1 MGHILSQKYG
11 KVAVIMGGAGPER
24 EVSLMSGE
32 KVLASLLKS
41 GVDAYAFDPKNTS
54 ICNLL
59 TDKFD
64 RAFLVTHGKLGED
77 GLLQGALEYLKI
89 PYTHSGVLASSL
101 AMDKYRTKLI
111 WRAYGIP
118 MAKDQLLRK
127 NEYSSA
133 DFKLELNLPVIVKPV
148 HEGSTIGLSKVYKE
162 EDLAKAIKLAFADDT
177 DILIEEMVIGD
188 EFTLSVCD
196 GMVLPAIKIE
206 APGGEYDYQNKYFTD
221 TTRYICPTDLGDLHD
236 QINAWAFCG
245 YKAVGARGVARLD
258 FMISEKKQVYF
269 LEINTIPGM
278 TPHSLVPMAFA
289 ANGIDFDQLCLLIL
303 DGAKLGD

>member
-1 MGHILSQKYG
+1 MDQALYQKYG
-11 KVAVIMGGAGPER
+11 KVAVIMGGEGPER
-24 EVSLMSGE
+24 EISLMSGE
-32 KVLASLLKS
+32 NVLASLLKS
-41 GVDAYAFDPKNTS
+41 GVDAYGFDPKNS
-54 ICNLL
+54 LICNLL

-64 RAFLVTHGKLGED
+64 RAFLVTHGKRGED

-101 AMDKYRTKLI
+101 GMDKYRTKLI
-111 WRAYGIP
+111 WQAYGIP

-127 NEYSSA
+127 SEFSLA
-133 DFKLELNLPVIVKPV
+133 TFKLELKLPVVVKPV
-148 HEGSTIGLSKVYKE
+148 HEGSTIGLSKIYKE
-162 EDLAKAIKLAFADDT
+162 EDLVQAIELAFADDM
-177 DILIEEMVIGD
+177 DVLIEEMVIGD

-221 TTRYICPTDLGDLHD
+221 STRYICPTHLGPLHD
-236 QINAWAFCG
+236 QINAWALLG

-258 FMISEKKQVYF
+258 FMISENKKVYF

-278 TPHSLVPMAFA
+278 TSHSLVPMAFA
-289 ANGIDFDQLCLLIL
+289 ANNINFDQLCLLIL